1 MPPDDGL
8 RKRSRRIS
16 RACDYCHHRS
26 IKCRPG
32 PDGGACQNCLEF
44 GQPCTFKR
52 QSKRRGI
59 RPGSRSQA
67 FSDTVVPDA
76 NDSRSRGQETRSRL
90 PQSEVER
97 DSYPQ
102 SSNESYEVS
111 HSEDRRRVLS
121 PLSSTLQTHTSS
133 KWRAPYITSQATVMD
148 LVELYFEIVYPI
160 FPLYHQPSFIRSISR
175 GEYTTKRSLFADT
188 MAICALVSARVRD
201 KAVFNPGWDTT
212 SLQETEPEVF
222 YREASR
228 QTASDDIVADLNLMR
243 AHAVL
248 SITAIQHGKIRDM
261 HQHLGRY
268 HALVAMDGLHDEA
281 NWPKGIGIVETEERR
296 RLFWSIYT
304 LDVYTSIVWNGVV
317 RSREQ
322 QSDVSYPTEMD
333 DDLFSDSGFSSRE
346 STSPSILHPSPGRD
360 GVRIRTSSW
369 LCGWNFVTDLYRVL
383 EHVIPCFRDRRSR
396 ARERSL
402 LRNIFKD
409 DSTLSQDS
417 VRDRIMTTYSSLPQ
431 CFKESPPVCYD
442 VRQDRYGFQ
451 AANITATIQLLRMV
465 LFTVAGASIQDRCQ
479 IANEVIS
486 AFITIP
492 VAYLQAISSPL
503 MHHLGGIGAILGS
516 VFEERLSEAD
526 YDLVRSVL
534 LALVQLLSNL
544 EVMHSSAGAS
554 EKLQLQITRID
565 EYMDR
570 QRSAAQHLQRSH
582 LLTAR
587 RVSQVHIQPP
597 TMNFSEHGSSLG
609 TDDHVSSFQVP
620 PDIVDDLTWIFD
632 FAPSYN

>member
-1 MPPDDGL
+1 MPVDDGPK
-8 RKRSRRIS
+8 KRSRRIS

-26 IKCRPG
+26 IRCRPS
-32 PDGGACQNCLEF
+32 PDGGACQNCHEF

-59 RPGSRSQA
+59 QLSSLSEAPL
-67 FSDTVVPDA
+67 DTAVADA
-76 NDSRSRGQETRSRL
+76 NVSRARGQETRSRL
-90 PQSEVER
+90 PQSEIDRV
-97 DSYPQ
+97 SYPQ

-111 HSEDRRRVLS
+111 HPEARSRILS
-121 PLSSTLQTHTSS
+121 PLSSTVQVHPSG
-133 KWRAPYITSQATVMD
+133 KWRAPYVASQATVMD

-188 MAICALVSARVRD
+188 MAVCALVSARVRD
-201 KAVFNPGWDTT
+201 RAVFNPGWDTT

-268 HALVAMDGLHDEA
+268 HTLVAMDGLHDEA

-304 LDVYTSIVWNGVV
+304 LDVYTSVVWNGVV
-317 RSREQ
+317 RCREQ

-333 DDLFSDSGFSSRE
+333 DDLFGDTGFSSRE
-346 STSPSILHPSPGRD
+346 STSPNILHPSPGRD
-360 GVRIRTSSW
+360 GAQVRTSSW

-396 ARERSL
+396 PRGRSL
-402 LRNIFKD
+402 LHDIFKD
-409 DSTLSQDS
+409 DSAVSQNY
-417 VRDRIMTTYSSLPQ
+417 VRDRIMSTYDSLPQ

-516 VFEERLSEAD
+516 VFEEPLSEAD

-544 EVMHSSAGAS
+544 EVMHSRPRSSA
-554 EKLQLQITRID
+554 
-565 EYMDR
+565 
-570 QRSAAQHLQRSH
+570 
-582 LLTAR
+582 
-587 RVSQVHIQPP
+587 
-597 TMNFSEHGSSLG
+597 
-609 TDDHVSSFQVP
+609 
-620 PDIVDDLTWIFD
+620 
-632 FAPSYN
+632 